1 MDIIICIIIIAVV
14 AFFCTGYVKAP
25 PDKAVIISGIGKHPK
40 ALIGKAGSRKEIE
53 IQTQEADIAKRE
65 KEIELQSKEAEVT
78 EKKLDAKVRKKAEVE
93 KYAEMLEAKLYEQ
106 EKKAAAIEANLKG
119 IIEANSKEAKTD
131 RNITIHGPEK
141 GQVTPD

>member
-65 KEIELQSKEAEVT
+65 KRLSCSLRKR
-78 EKKLDAKVRKKAEVE
+78 KLPK
-93 KYAEMLEAKLYEQ
+93 
-106 EKKAAAIEANLKG
+106 
-119 IIEANSKEAKTD
+119 
-131 RNITIHGPEK
+131 RN
-141 GQVTPD
+141 

>member
-1 MDIIICIIIIAVV
+1 MDIIIIAVV

-65 KEIELQSKEAEVT
+65 KEIELQSKEAEVA
-78 EKKLDAKVRKKAEVE
+78 EKKLDAKVRKKAEAE
-93 KYAEMLEAKLYEQ
+93 KYAELYKCQKEAEAKLYEQ
-106 EKKAAAIEANLKG
+106 EKKRLI
-119 IIEANSKEAKTD
+119 SKQ
-131 RNITIHGPEK
+131 I
-141 GQVTPD
+141 

>member
-53 IQTQEADIAKRE
+53 
-65 KEIELQSKEAEVT
+65 LQSKEAEVA
-78 EKKLDAKVRKKAEVE
+78 EKKLAAKVRKKAEVE